1 MIAFLR
7 RFCHEINEASNETK
21 AGSNRTFRG
30 GQADEAILYA
40 YTAAIAACSKPAP
53 NSLSSSK
60 DPNYVDNSQY
70 RSKAFLLQ
78 LLEEMENGFD
88 RRIFPSSYTL
98 SAVLIGIDDGLDALN
113 LLETF
118 VDRYGQDAIT
128 VQVYNVVLA
137 SFSGEKYNTN
147 GWHHAISLL
156 QRMKRHGPQPN
167 EQSFSYVVQSC
178 AGSGQLKVA
187 LSLLEEVRQLA
198 SMETTPKLY
207 LPILKVCAKAG
218 HSDVV
223 LSLINKMQ
231 DDSIQITTMHMNL
244 YLQSLSKAGL
254 QIKALGVLR
263 GMIQESDPMQVPDL
277 ISFNTVLSACA
288 NGNDYEAAQALFDQM
303 KEEVFDNIRPDVVSF
318 NTLISC
324 APPLVGLNL
333 INEMRLTR
341 RNREGVVFPNSVTFV
356 NAIKQ
361 CREYV
366 KEEID
371 PDIRNQIFDIA
382 LTVLG
387 LARED
392 RISLNIFV
400 YSAAIWIAEAVGDT
414 SVALKLLQELN
425 KDTLQRTNDDQFR
438 STYSACYDGVISAL
452 SKDGLYRE
460 ALALY
465 HYEMQPLKLPSTRNT
480 YKSIVHAL
488 DNANNEE
495 VKNSQSKKAA
505 LLEGVLS
512 RMTER
517 DRTVEVGGPLF
528 EGLIKLHGEAGSF
541 KAAKMAFDSI
551 IGPCDE
557 PCLSAILR
565 VCSST
570 TPTHW
575 KEAVLLTH
583 SSDVVWGA
591 RGPGMIPT
599 RALSVSCWFSHPSVS
614 VFWSPQ
620 LNSIFALFYFQYAVI
635 ACAKSDEWKEA
646 LNLIDLYGI
655 DLKYRRA
662 TAKLESSGLV
672 SVNAINSVIRAC
684 SRDSRPDVA
693 VQILNDMQTKYNIVP
708 NETTFRLAIIACN
721 HAEHRERRQ
730 RRNTSDASNPLEFQ
744 WWECSLSLLRRMR
757 EAEIRPS
764 VQAYSSVVSSCEA
777 AGKWQRAIGVLQS
790 MREEGEIPNL
800 YCLNAAIS
808 ACEKGGAWVE
818 ALELYES
825 IRSQRNSS
833 IRPNFI
839 TVSSL
844 LIALEKASQVELAE
858 SIYQGAMRDKVV
870 SPWVRRYDTDGTLR
884 RMMDLHKF
892 SAPMAKIAVREYLE
906 SMLTRKKKA
915 IRGDTIFI
923 VGKGKGSE

>member
-1 MIAFLR
+1 MFVVAMGRKRCAALLVFFVLLHQRSADGFQSAAPSTLHVRSCKTPSKTVCFSSETDRRQRRSYPTNYQRKRRRKGVDRSSLSYQSRQIINSFEEACQKRRQFDDNNSLSSHLDDMVQKLLGNDFVNDNLAGAKDDNKHRLSDNITSRITPRDASSLIRLLGRHGALKSMITFLR
-7 RFCHEINEASNETK
+7 RFCHDINEASNETK
-21 AGSNRTFRG
+21 ANSVRTFREG
-30 GQADEAILYA
+30 EAEEAILYA
-40 YTAAIAACSKPAP
+40 YTAAIAACSKPLP

-88 RRIFPSSYTL
+88 NRILPSSYTL
-98 SAVLIGIDDGLDALN
+98 SAILIGIDDGLDALN

-118 VDRYGQDAIT
+118 VERYGNDAVT

-137 SFSGEKYNTN
+137 SFSGEKYNSN
-147 GWHHAISLL
+147 GWHHSISLL

-178 AGSGQLKVA
+178 AGCGQLKVA
-187 LSLLEEVRQLA
+187 LSLLEEVRQSA

-207 LPILKVCAKAG
+207 LPLLKVCAKAG
-218 HSDVV
+218 NSDVV
-223 LSLINKMQ
+223 WSLINTMK

-244 YLQSLSKAGL
+244 YLQSLAKAGL
-254 QIKALGVLR
+254 QIKALGVLHR
-263 GMIQESDPMQVPDL
+263 MIQQSDPMQVPDL

-288 NGNDYEAAQALFDQM
+288 NSNDYEAAQALFDQM
-303 KEEVFDNIRPDVVSF
+303 KEEMFDDIRPDVVTF
-318 NTLISC
+318 NTLLSC

-333 INEMRLTR
+333 ITEMRLTR
-341 RNREGVVFPNSVTFV
+341 RNREGVVVPNPVTFV

-366 KEEID
+366 KEETD
-371 PDIRNQIFDIA
+371 PNIRNEIFDIA

-392 RISLNIFV
+392 RISLNVFV

-414 SVALKLLQELN
+414 STALKLLQELN
-425 KDTLQRTNDDQFR
+425 RDTQQQRSSDDQFR
-438 STYSACYDGVISAL
+438 STYGACYDGVISAL

-480 YKSIVHAL
+480 YKSIVYAL

-517 DRTVEVGGPLF
+517 DRSVEVGGPLF
-528 EGLIKLHGEAGSF
+528 EALIKLHGEAGSF

-551 IGPCDE
+551 VGPCDE

-583 SSDVVWGA
+583 SSDLVWGA

-599 RALSVSCWFSHPSVS
+599 RALSVS
-614 VFWSPQ
+614 
-620 LNSIFALFYFQYAVI
+620 
-635 ACAKSDEWKEA
+635 
-646 LNLIDLYGI
+646 
-655 DLKYRRA
+655 
-662 TAKLESSGLV
+662 
-672 SVNAINSVIRAC
+672 
-684 SRDSRPDVA
+684 
-693 VQILNDMQTKYNIVP
+693 
-708 NETTFRLAIIACN
+708 
-721 HAEHRERRQ
+721 
-730 RRNTSDASNPLEFQ
+730 
-744 WWECSLSLLRRMR
+744 
-757 EAEIRPS
+757 
-764 VQAYSSVVSSCEA
+764 
-777 AGKWQRAIGVLQS
+777 
-790 MREEGEIPNL
+790 
-800 YCLNAAIS
+800 
-808 ACEKGGAWVE
+808 
-818 ALELYES
+818 
-825 IRSQRNSS
+825 
-833 IRPNFI
+833 
-839 TVSSL
+839 L
-844 LIALEKASQVELAE
+844 LIL
-858 SIYQGAMRDKVV
+858 
-870 SPWVRRYDTDGTLR
+870 
-884 RMMDLHKF
+884 
-892 SAPMAKIAVREYLE
+892 
-906 SMLTRKKKA
+906 
-915 IRGDTIFI
+915 
-923 VGKGKGSE
+923 